1 MAAKK
6 LSLGRGL
13 DTIFSDNEQE
23 PSSGIATVR
32 TSLIEPNPDQPRQ
45 HFDDGALAELADS
58 IRENGVL
65 QPILV
70 RERPGGFY
78 EIIAGERRWRA
89 SRLAGLEEMP
99 VIVID
104 ADDRKV
110 AEIALIENLQRE
122 DLDPFEEAAAYRA
135 LMEEFSLTQEEVAV
149 RVGKSRPA
157 VTNAMRLLDLPEEVR
172 EMIRSGAISA
182 GHGRA
187 LLALGNPADMV
198 KIGKRIAAEGLSVRA
213 TEAAVK
219 AEIKSRG
226 KQIGIRIAPS
236 VPDYIGDLERRATEQ
251 SGRLIRITAGKKRTV
266 TVEYQD
272 NEDLE
277 ELLAMICGDGIREQ

>member
-1 MAAKK
+1 MAMKK
-6 LSLGRGL
+6 NSLGRGL

-23 PSSGIATVR
+23 QSSGIRTVR
-32 TSLIEPNPDQPRQ
+32 TSLIEPKPDQPRQ
-45 HFDDGALAELADS
+45 IFDESSLAELADS

-70 RERPGGFY
+70 RERPGGFF

-99 VIVID
+99 VIVLD

-135 LMEEFSLTQEEVAV
+135 LMDDFSLTQEEVAS

-157 VTNAMRLLDLPEEVR
+157 VANALRLMELPESIR
-172 EMIRSGAISA
+172 AMIRSGAISA

-187 LLALGNPADMV
+187 LLTLGNPSEMV
-198 KIGKRIAAEGLSVRA
+198 KIAKLTAAEGLSVRA

-226 KQIGIRIAPS
+226 KQIGIRIAPG

>member
-1 MAAKK
+1 MASKK
-6 LSLGRGL
+6 MSLGRGL
-13 DTIFSDNEQE
+13 DTIFSDNEEEQ
-23 PSSGIATVR
+23 STGLRSVR
-32 TSLIEPNPDQPRQ
+32 TSLIEPKPDQPRQ
-45 HFDDGALAELADS
+45 YFDEEALAELAGS

-70 RERPGGFY
+70 RERPGGFF

-99 VIVID
+99 VIVLD

-110 AEIALIENLQRE
+110 AEIALVENLQRE

-135 LMEEFSLTQEEVAV
+135 LMDDFDLTQEEVAAK
-149 RVGKSRPA
+149 VGKSRPA
-157 VTNAMRLLDLPEEVR
+157 VANVLRLAELPEGVR
-172 EMIRSGAISA
+172 TLIRSGELSA

-187 LLALGNPADMV
+187 LLALGSPKEMEE
-198 KIGKRIAAEGLSVRA
+198 IGKFVAEKGLSVRA

-219 AEIKSRG
+219 QVIKSRG
-226 KQIGIRIAPS
+226 KQIRIRIPREE
-236 VPDYIGDLERRATEQ
+236 PDYIGDLERRATEQ
-251 SGRLIRITAGKKRTV
+251 SGRIVRITAGKKRTV

-277 ELLAMICGDGIREQ
+277 ELLALICGDGIREG

>member
-1 MAAKK
+1 MAGKK
-6 LSLGRGL
+6 PSLGRGL

-23 PSSGIATVR
+23 QKGGITAVR

-45 HFDDGALAELADS
+45 FFDDAALAELAES

-70 RERPGGFY
+70 RERPGGFF

-99 VIVID
+99 VIILD
-104 ADDRKV
+104 ADDKKV

-135 LMEEFSLTQEEVAV
+135 LMDDFSLTQEEVAAK
-149 RVGKSRPA
+149 VGKSRPA
-157 VTNAMRLLDLPEEVR
+157 VTNALRLMELPEEVR
-172 EMIRSGAISA
+172 GMIRSGAISA

-187 LLALGNPADMV
+187 LLALGTPTEMV
-198 KIGKRIAAEGLSVRA
+198 KIGRRAAEEGLSVRA

-219 AEIKSRG
+219 SEIKSRG
-226 KQIGIRIAPS
+226 KQIGIKIAPG

-251 SGRLIRITAGKKRTV
+251 SGRIVKITAGKKRTV

-277 ELLAMICGDGIREQ
+277 DLLAMICGEGIRES